1 MSTCSYYKKVL
12 FLLLLSSLL
21 RQFCTAADPTDGFT
35 QVQLTD
41 QNFKLQQPYDKSPA
55 ERYININGVEKFW
68 VYTNDKPFMQD
79 SLTRPRTEMRISGY
93 DYTSGVWQF
102 EGNFFV
108 PQGSTGVIIMQVFGA
123 ATEATTLQLRII
135 DGDLKY
141 YNKNVVA
148 ANVYNKWVRL
158 NVIHNVGAAKVT
170 IFIDGIQKLE
180 MNDHG
185 RDTHYLKYGAYAALT
200 GSSNYMESRWKGI
213 KVFNK

>member
-1 MSTCSYYKKVL
+1 MMMSTCSYYKKVL
-12 FLLLLSSLL
+12 FLLFLSSLL

-79 SLTRPRTEMRISGY
+79 SPTRPRTEMRISGY

-102 EGNFFV
+102 EGNFFC
-108 PQGSTGVIIMQVFGA
+108 A
-123 ATEATTLQLRII
+123 ARQHRC
-135 DGDLKY
+135 
-141 YNKNVVA
+141 YNN
-148 ANVYNKWVRL
+148 
-158 NVIHNVGAAKVT
+158 
-170 IFIDGIQKLE
+170 
-180 MNDHG
+180 
-185 RDTHYLKYGAYAALT
+185 AALT